1 MKKSYALL
9 SALLLAAV
17 SLCAQTTVPTGYIE
31 KGAFSESFTD
41 GFGSE
46 SSGWGSSSSFTV
58 PFGWGYQSGTPSKS
72 YSTSTSS
79 AVSGKFIYNSSTYLQ
94 SEQTTPILLIT
105 PMLKGAITF
114 YIKPYAFSSDYHKG
128 VLSDN
133 KSWVRIYGGTVNSD
147 GDGITWDLETP
158 LFNEVFTAVPTG
170 ADSNGWIQRTFT
182 TTDYKFLGIQMS
194 YAGFDELTAENHC
207 MLIKKVVN
215 PTKIASTWDRYSNP
229 LYGDAG
235 GKATWTGT
243 LTVKNEGDEAI
254 AANSVSLAVESYST
268 TKVTTTVTEFVIS
281 EELAAGAEKTFDL
294 SIPVQSVIPAEDV
307 SSAIKI
313 TSTINNVTN
322 KNLTAQSPWFDLKS
336 MAPKLVVKNASDYDV
351 TSNETKLGLVKA
363 PASTTFKLSSTG
375 GSPVVLNSITST
387 IENLTFTVDDADLTF
402 PLTIDKGTSKTITMT
417 FGNMGSNSGTL
428 TFNYANNYDKTTYTV
443 ESKAVSVVVADP
455 AIYLEE
461 FASTLPQG
469 WINEDGSN
477 WSCRTAGGTPA
488 NSYVCNSKT
497 GENTLYL
504 ISPKL
509 HFDEG
514 QTLSVMAGGQSNSSQ
529 LTVLTSPDR
538 CHWTEVAKKTTWT
551 TTVSTSS
558 FKAENCEL
566 ITINMP
572 AGDCYVAFASGY
584 ALIDYIMGG
593 TKVAVTDDLYATI
606 SGADD
611 AMVNYEYAL
620 AVALTNLADIAY
632 ADKDIVLE
640 LKNGDAVVATDT
652 LPAIEALKSGIKDT
666 LRFTPHAAETATL
679 TLTVKK
685 GEDALITLTKDVT
698 VAEETVAI
706 VVVTGTQAGM
716 TSYDVPLYTNWKNS
730 QSEFIYTADKIG
742 LAKGTELTSLTF
754 PYSNSPTSSSP
765 EFKGNVKIW
774 LQNTEDNVVGT
785 TAFTNVET
793 MTNVFTKEGYVFPKE
808 GYTSAPADRTFT
820 FSTPFAY
827 TGGNLRV
834 VICSE
839 DQEVCVGTSWG
850 YEETESNSSIY
861 KRSDTKNDAYISAT
875 PYTSKNLP
883 IAKIGYSKV
892 FPTIS
897 GTVIL
902 NDGSKGAGKKIEA
915 KSGEV
920 IYTTTT
926 TAEGTY
932 SVTILQ
938 DGLTYDL
945 YLDGEKVK
953 DGIVLNETTLVD
965 NTVTVNINLSN
976 TGTGVADIATETVRV
991 RKLLLNG
998 HLYIERGATLYNIN
1012 GQVVK

>member
-41 GFGSE
+41 GFE
-46 SSGWGSSSSFTV
+46 TSSDWSSSFAV
-58 PFGWGYQSGTPSKS
+58 PFGWGYQQGTPSKS

-79 AVSGKFIYNSSTYLQ
+79 AVNGKYVSCSSNFLQ
-94 SEQTTPILLIT
+94 TDQTAPILLIT

-114 YIKPYAFSSDYHKG
+114 YIRPYNIGERHVTTYLAN
-128 VLSDN
+128 N
-133 KSWVRIYGGTVNSD
+133 KSWVRIYGGTLNTED
-147 GDGITWDLETP
+147 GTITWDLETP

-215 PTKIASTWDRYSNP
+215 PTKIASDYTDSNP
-229 LYGDAG
+229 LYANADGE
-235 GKATWTGT
+235 ATWTGT
-243 LTVKNEGDEAI
+243 VTVKNEGDEEI
-254 AANSVSLAVESYST
+254 AANTVTLAVASGATYS
-268 TKVTTTVTEFVIS
+268 VTTTTTELVLS
-281 EELAAGAEKTFDL
+281 EA
-294 SIPVQSVIPAEDV
+294 IPAGEAKDFV
-307 SSAIKI
+307 LTLPVKLVNPLADGRSAIKI

-322 KNLTAQSPWFDLKS
+322 KDLTAQSSWFTVKTL
-336 MAPKLVVKNASDYDV
+336 APKLVVKNASDYDV

-387 IENLTFTVDDADLTF
+387 IDNLTFTADDATLSF
-402 PLTIDKGTSKTITMT
+402 PLTIEKGTSKTITMT

-428 TFNYANNYDKTTYTV
+428 TFNYANNYDETTYTV
-443 ESKAVSVVVADP
+443 ESKTVSVVVADP
-455 AIYLEE
+455 ALYLEE

-477 WSCRTAGGTPA
+477 WACRTAGGTPA
-488 NSYVCNSKT
+488 NSYVYNSRT

-514 QTLSVMAGGQSNSSQ
+514 QTLSVMAGGQSTSAQ
-529 LTVLTSPDR
+529 LTVLTSTDR

-558 FKAENCEL
+558 FKTENCEL

-593 TKVAVTDDLYATI
+593 TKVTVTDDLYATI

-620 AVALTNLADIAY
+620 AVSLTNLAEIAY

-666 LRFTPHAAETATL
+666 LRFTPHTAETATL

-685 GEDALITLTKDVT
+685 GEDALITLTKDIT

-706 VVVTGTQAGM
+706 VVVTGTQEG
-716 TSYDVPLYTNWKNS
+716 TTDFDVPLYTNYYNS
-730 QSEFIYTADKIG
+730 KSEFIYTADKIG
-742 LAKGTELTSLTF
+742 LAKGTNLTSLTF
-754 PYSNSPTSSSP
+754 PYYNTSKEIS
-765 EFKGNVKIW
+765 GDVKIW
-774 LQNTEDNVVGT
+774 LQNTDDDLVGD
-785 TAFTNVET
+785 AFTDVET
-793 MTNVFTKEGYVFPKE
+793 MTNVFTKDGYVFPQE
-808 GYTSAPADRTFT
+808 GYSSACVDRTFT
-820 FSTPFAY
+820 FSAPFAY

-834 VICSE
+834 VICCE
-839 DQEVCVGTSWG
+839 DENKEGGYTRTGWG
-850 YEETESNSSIY
+850 YETVSNSVIY
-861 KRSDTKNDAYISAT
+861 KYNDTYAT
-875 PYTSKNLP
+875 YLNAAPTKKDKLP
-883 IAKIGYSKV
+883 IAKIGYSKEL
-892 FPTIS
+892 PTIS
-897 GTVIL
+897 GEVIL
-902 NDGSKGAGKKIEA
+902 ADGSKAGAGKKIEA

-945 YLDGEKVK
+945 YLDGEKVS

-965 NTVTVNINLSN
+965 NTVTVNINLNN
-976 TGTGVADIATETVRV
+976 TGTGVADIATEAVRV
-991 RKLLLNG
+991 RKVLLNG